1 MRLVGMVCLVMACST
16 AAGNEPKRLD
26 ALYELRQTTPE
37 QRARIQ
43 TEFTKKQLDLTAPQ
57 LEKVTAL
64 DLEFAR
70 KADPILKGS
79 SGLLKKHHELGAL
92 NAEKRQRLKEILSPE
107 QFARYVK
114 LEPELEQALYDG
126 LKAEKTAGGG

>member
-1 MRLVGMVCLVMACST
+1 MVCLVMAFSA
-16 AAGNEPKRLD
+16 AAGAEPRRLD
-26 ALYELRQTTPE
+26 ALYELRGTSPE

-43 TEFTKKQLDLTAPQ
+43 TEFAKQKLDLTAPQ

-114 LEPELEQALYDG
+114 LEPALEQALYDG